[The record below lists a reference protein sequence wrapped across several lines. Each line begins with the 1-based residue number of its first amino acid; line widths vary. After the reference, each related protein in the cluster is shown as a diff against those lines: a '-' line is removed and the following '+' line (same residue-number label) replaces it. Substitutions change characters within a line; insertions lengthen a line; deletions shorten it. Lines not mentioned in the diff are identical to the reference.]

1 MPRLSRLA
9 WCVIACVLGAA
20 TVAQSG
26 ETLYNGIVLP
36 DDWPPKLENVHVD
49 PVTPC
54 YLQVPPAVIPIDVGR
69 QLFVDDFLIDSTT
82 LQRGLHQ
89 AEYYPGN
96 PLQDASPY
104 SGGMWFD
111 PADKTLKMWLGG
123 TMIALPVRPSRRAR
137 RRRAWEAGVCV
148 PAKALRPCGGSCSWA
163 DASKADR

>member
-89 AEYYPGN
+89 AEYYLPAIRFRMPRPTAAACGLT
-96 PLQDASPY
+96 PL
-104 SGGMWFD
+104 
-111 PADKTLKMWLGG
+111 
-123 TMIALPVRPSRRAR
+123 IRR
-137 RRRAWEAGVCV
+137 
-148 PAKALRPCGGSCSWA
+148 
-163 DASKADR
+163 